1 MDGSYR
7 HNEKDPAY
15 AWVYRDT
22 PLQVYADFES
32 TTDAEGNQTIL
43 ICYETDESGDTVV
56 CDEPDCTAE
65 MFRKLD
71 ALPVDQDG
79 DDRED
84 SVIFHNLK
92 GYNGMFLLQHCY
104 ATHCEVKAHIT
115 MGTKILS
122 LNHII

>member
-1 MDGSYR
+1 M
-7 HNEKDPAY
+7 
-15 AWVYRDT
+15 
-22 PLQVYADFES
+22 YADFES

-84 SVIFHNLK
+84 IVIFHNLK